1 MPKISLYSA
10 VSVLGPTFHGH
21 QKQNWKKQLAYRLFP
36 STVFDGL
43 QYASVEK
50 KAWEIW
56 SCAVMSGR
64 QANYLEALSCNV
76 HPRDGSQSI
85 CKAATISF
93 VVHNAKD

>member
-1 MPKISLYSA
+1 MA
-10 VSVLGPTFHGH
+10 C
-21 QKQNWKKQLAYRLFP
+21 
-36 STVFDGL
+36 ST
-43 QYASVEK
+43 YASVEK
-50 KAWEIW
+50 KAWPWEIW

-76 HPRDGSQSI
+76 HPRDGSQGI